1 MVMPVEGEQYT
12 IQPGDSLS
20 SIAARAYGDA
30 VLWPR
35 IWKAN
40 QTRLRSGDPDLVLPG
55 EVIQIPVLAERL
67 PPDIASA
74 NRDPDAMTII
84 LDGLEIRPTSGS
96 IIRTIDTVAN
106 AYQAVFPWQLGVEPE
121 LDKRIAPY
129 AYTAVKALIGNDV
142 IVTGL
147 NYATEIEISE
157 GVTAKIIGYTATADL
172 VDSALKPP
180 FEFNNITLED
190 VIKGIIDPLGFGAVF
205 EVETGGKFD
214 RVTAR
219 QGDTIFQF
227 LSKLAKQREALLSCD
242 TRGNIVVTRADT
254 VSAPVA
260 TFEENVT
267 PGISGWG
274 SKYDGRKRF
283 NVYRA
288 VGRSPLGEKE
298 ATVTDAIVPRARFT
312 TIQADDETEGEIE
325 SAARWAR
332 NKILADTLAF
342 VLTVADFRNVDGE
355 LWRENTKVTVISPSM
370 FLPDGFDF
378 LINRV
383 KYIQGERGRR
393 TELSLVPPSVYS
405 QGEIEEPWRL

>member
-1 MVMPVEGEQYT
+1 MAIPVEGEEYT

-20 SIAARAYGDA
+20 LIAAKAYGDA

-40 QTRLRSGDPDLVLPG
+40 QTRLRSGDPDLILPG
-55 EVIQIPVLAERL
+55 EVIRIPVLAERL
-67 PPDIASA
+67 PPEIANP
-74 NRDPDAMTII
+74 NRDPNAMTII

-96 IIRTIDTVAN
+96 IMRTIDTVAN
-106 AYQAVFPWQLGVEPE
+106 AYQATFPWRLGENPE
-121 LDKRIAPY
+121 LDNRIAPY
-129 AYTAVKALIGNDV
+129 SYTAVKALIGNDV
-142 IVTGL
+142 IVTGI
-147 NYATEIEISE
+147 NYVTEIEISE
-157 GVTAKIIGYTATADL
+157 GVTARVKGWTATADL
-172 VDSALKPP
+172 VDSVLKPP

-190 VIKGIIDPLGFGAVF
+190 IIKGIIEPLGFGAVF
-205 EVETGGKFD
+205 EAETGGKFD
-214 RVTAR
+214 RVTAN

-242 TRGNIVVTRADT
+242 TFGNIVVTRADT
-254 VSAPVA
+254 ESAPVA

-267 PGISGWG
+267 PGVSGWG
-274 SKYDGRKRF
+274 GTFDGRKRF

-298 ATVTDAIVPRARFT
+298 STVTDNIVPRARFIT
-312 TIQADDETEGEIE
+312 VQADDGIEGEIE

-332 NKILADTLAF
+332 NKTLADTLAF

-355 LWRENTKVTVISPSM
+355 LWRENTKVTIISPSM

-383 KYIQGERGRR
+383 KYVQGERGRR
-393 TELSLVPPSVYS
+393 TELSLVPPTVYS
-405 QGEIEEPWRL
+405 QGEIEEPWQV

>member
-1 MVMPVEGEQYT
+1 MAIPVEGEEYT
-12 IQPGDSLS
+12 IQPGDTLER
-20 SIAARAYGDA
+20 IAARAYGDA
-30 VLWPR
+30 ILWPR

-40 QTRLRSGDPDLVLPG
+40 QTRLRSGDPNLILPG

-74 NRDPDAMTII
+74 NRDQDAMTII
-84 LDGLEIRPTSGS
+84 LDGLEIRPTTGS

-106 AYQAVFPWQLGVEPE
+106 AYQATFPWRLGVNPA
-121 LDKRIAPY
+121 LDKKIAPY
-129 AYTAVKALIGNDV
+129 SYTSVKALIGNDV

-147 NYATEIEISE
+147 NYGTEIEISQ
-157 GVTAKIIGYTATADL
+157 GVTAKISGYTATADL

-190 VIKGIIDPLGFGAVF
+190 IIKGIIEPLGFGVVF

-242 TRGNIVVTRADT
+242 TFGNIAITRADT
-254 VSAPVA
+254 ESAPVA
-260 TFEENVT
+260 AFEENVT
-267 PGISGWG
+267 PGVSGWG
-274 SKYDGRKRF
+274 GKFDGRKRF

-298 ATVTDAIVPRARFT
+298 ATVTDNLVPRARFT

-332 NKILADTLAF
+332 NKTLSDTLAF
-342 VLTVADFRNVDGE
+342 VLTVADFRNVGGE

-370 FLPDGFDF
+370 FLPNGFDF

-383 KYIQGERGRR
+383 KYVQGERGRR
-393 TELSLVPPSVYS
+393 TELSLVPPTVYT
-405 QGEIEEPWRL
+405 QGEIEEPWQL